1 MKKIFPIFGIC
12 LLPFVLTLQT
22 AAQSVYFNY
31 SYKLEPVKI
40 EGQYIE
46 EPFIEDPQI
55 GKLSVEYPEAAR
67 KNGVQGTV
75 KAKATLGEDGKVRDI
90 VIEEDLPD
98 GVGAAVTA
106 ALQNLTFRP
115 AAINGKKVAMTLHLD
130 YVISLAYS
138 EFDKGVVKPEITEK
152 PEPAYPANYAADK
165 IKGVVRVQVLF
176 KADGTLKVGSVDSV
190 MPKEF
195 DQAALEAAAKIKFQ
209 PAIHKKSRQPVTQQM
224 TVEYEFKP

>member
-1 MKKIFPIFGIC
+1 MKKIFPLFSVLALA
-12 LLPFVLTLQT
+12 LLFSVDA

-31 SYKLEPVKI
+31 YYKLDPLRI
-40 EGQYIE
+40 EGQFEEQPFLE
-46 EPFIEDPQI
+46 EPQL
-55 GKLSVEYPEAAR
+55 GKLNVEYPEAAR

-90 VIEEDLPD
+90 VIEQDLPN
-98 GVGAAVTA
+98 GVGAALTA
-106 ALQNLTFRP
+106 ALENLTFRP
-115 AAINGKKVAMTLHLD
+115 AAINGKKVPMTLHVD

-138 EFDKGVVKPEITEK
+138 EDDKSVTKPDIIEK
-152 PEPAYPANYAADK
+152 PAPEYPAKYLADK

-195 DQAALEAAAKIKFQ
+195 DQAALDAAAKIKFQ
-209 PAIHKKSRQPVTQQM
+209 PAVHKKSGQPVTQQL